1 MDNRSNQRSTP
12 RQPRKTA
19 ATAAFTDR
27 LPGYALPPVR
37 KGYKADNSCATKPDN
52 SICCQQD
59 GLRSCPD
66 LKQIFPDMTGAKTF
80 FPRASAVKT
89 LPAAHAAPCISMPE
103 NYSQLHLTSRRKKW
117 FIEKINI
124 SSSRNTV
131 QIRGDPIAV
140 IGDAGLHR
148 DFPGHSQIVLWG
160 EGRRPADDPK
170 ARRPDAHV
178 FYGRCCRASGY
189 SHGNRTRSDSPME
202 LLRVFL

>member
-1 MDNRSNQRSTP
+1 MVREGGVEPPYQRRWFLRP
-12 RQPRKTA
+12 V
-19 ATAAFTDR
+19 R
-27 LPGYALPPVR
+27 LPIPPLSLEHGKITNFRVTV
-37 KGYKADNSCATKPDN
+37 K
-52 SICCQQD
+52 D

-148 DFPGHSQIVLWG
+148 DFPGHSQIVLRG

-189 SHGNRTRSDSPME
+189 SHGNRTRSDSPWSCSG
-202 LLRVFL
+202 FFYS